1 MRPLVA
7 AMQNLYLW
15 LALPCVSAP
24 RPCLLPR
31 NRLVFG
37 PCAKCKFNLEDATAS
52 LRDVA
57 DPVLAAFPTE
67 EDTLALLE
75 PYLARGRT
83 FLLWTKK
90 THAALERSWVA
101 EEAHQRQCRAVV
113 RVRSNVGQTGVFPQR
128 LVGVVHNILDFR
140 ANQHFVLATLA
151 LVRDA

>member
-7 AMQNLYLW
+7 AIQNLYLW

-37 PCAKCKFNLEDATAS
+37 PCTKCKFDLEDATAS

-57 DPVLAAFPTE
+57 DPVFAAFPAE

-75 PYLARGRT
+75 P
-83 FLLWTKK
+83 
-90 THAALERSWVA
+90 
-101 EEAHQRQCRAVV
+101 
-113 RVRSNVGQTGVFPQR
+113 
-128 LVGVVHNILDFR
+128 
-140 ANQHFVLATLA
+140 
-151 LVRDA
+151 